1 MGQPLR
7 IRAGTVRDVK
17 TIYAMLRGLAR
28 YERLLR
34 KFQSSAA
41 RVRRDGFGPRRSFYS
56 LICLRGRRPVGI
68 AVYFFTY
75 STFAARPTLYVEDV
89 FVWPRHRGQGA
100 GTALL
105 ATLARI
111 AVRKGCGRMEW
122 TVLNWNT
129 AAIRFYERL
138 GATMRREWVLTRL
151 AGEPLRRL
159 ARAARR

>member
-17 TIYAMLRGLAR
+17 TIYTMLRGLAR

-34 KFQSSAA
+34 NFQSSAA

-56 LICLRGRRPVGI
+56 LICLRGRTPVGI

-89 FVWPRHRGQGA
+89 FVWPRHRGQRA

-105 ATLARI
+105 ATLTRTAL
-111 AVRKGCGRMEW
+111 RKGCGRLVW
-122 TVLNWNT
+122 AVLTSNT
-129 AAIRFYERL
+129 API
-138 GATMRREWVLTRL
+138 GSD
-151 AGEPLRRL
+151 
-159 ARAARR
+159 